1 MARRHTEDVF
11 NTLQQVQRRLSQHT
25 DGGTTDSVVT
35 SRPHTSPSYSALQK
49 RREAASSRS
58 PEQPPATSK
67 KRQTFSLNTA
77 SSPAPQHAR
86 PVAEAPPEAEEWQDD
101 DHPSPPLQQHFAHQR
116 QSSPGAPAG
125 ALVLNLHVALALI
138 VVWIATVVGA
148 YMLGGSGGSTASGP
162 GVSIASGEAGER
174 TESDIL
180 RQRELDA
187 QRERS
192 SRSSSAQITPTVR
205 GSRSG
210 SESSRQPLGNHV
222 LVLESV
228 NRASRAGQERFQEIA
243 DRYNAIAEDHIDQ
256 GFQPWFG
263 VRRTSAGG
271 LQLVFG
277 HLGGDTFG
285 IPNDNDLARKMF
297 QQMRESRFPDAFWVR
312 IHN

>member
-25 DGGTTDSVVT
+25 DGGSPESVVT
-35 SRPHTSPSYSALQK
+35 SRPNTSPSYASLQQ
-49 RREAASSRS
+49 RREAAAGRAPETRS
-58 PEQPPATSK
+58 APP
-67 KRQTFSLNTA
+67 KRQTFSLNTTT
-77 SSPAPQHAR
+77 SPAPQHTR
-86 PVAEAPPEAEEWQDD
+86 PVAAADAEEWPEEAIDEPAD
-101 DHPSPPLQQHFAHQR
+101 YPRPSRARRAPP
-116 QSSPGAPAG
+116 G
-125 ALVLNLHVALALI
+125 ALVLNLQVALALI
-138 VVWIATVVGA
+138 VVWIATIVGA
-148 YMLGGSGGSTASGP
+148 YVLGSSGGSSAAGP
-162 GVSIASGEAGER
+162 GVAMAPGDAGGRSEA
-174 TESDIL
+174 DIL

-192 SRSSSAQITPTVR
+192 GGGSSSAEITPTV
-205 GSRSG
+205 SRSG
-210 SESSRQPLGNHV
+210 GGRSGTSRQPLGNHV

-243 DRYNAIAEDHIDQ
+243 DRYNAIADEHADQ

-277 HLGGDTFG
+277 HLGGDVFG
-285 IPNDNDLARKMF
+285 IANDDDLAQKMF
-297 QQMRESRFPDAFWVR
+297 KQMRDSRFPDAFWVR